1 MGKYA
6 RPVSSYI
13 QSFGPTDTRRRER
26 CDVGH
31 KREREA
37 AKRDSETR
45 GKDSKAVAQGGAVQG
60 GTEASKGDQVGG
72 SNARITTSAWR

>member
-1 MGKYA
+1 M
-6 RPVSSYI
+6 
-13 QSFGPTDTRRRER
+13 
-26 CDVGH
+26 GH

-45 GKDSKAVAQGGAVQG
+45 GKDSKAVAQGG
-60 GTEASKGDQVGG
+60 TEASKGDQVGG